1 MRITGARINEQ
12 GVNFSIVVVNP
23 GTLNSPS
30 RDSAANDLPLDFPRP
45 VILAEQ
51 SSNGGFQ
58 FYGRDDIVDFL
69 ASLDPSQIP
78 WEDYEI
84 S

>member
-1 MRITGARINEQ
+1 MRITGARITEQ
-12 GVNFSIVVVNP
+12 GVSFSVVVVKP
-23 GTLNSPS
+23 GTLKSPS
-30 RDSAANDLPLDFPRP
+30 RNSVVNGLPLDFPRP

-51 SSNGGFQ
+51 DNGGFQ
-58 FYGRDDIVDFL
+58 YYGRNDIVDFL

-78 WEDYEI
+78 WEVYDI

>member
-1 MRITGARINEQ
+1 MRITGARITEQ
-12 GVNFSIVVVNP
+12 GVSFSVIVVKP
-23 GTLNSPS
+23 GTLNSPGRNS
-30 RDSAANDLPLDFPRP
+30 VANGLPQDFPRP

-51 SSNGGFQ
+51 DNGGFQ
-58 FYGRDDIVDFL
+58 YYGRTDIVDFL

-78 WEDYEI
+78 WEEYEI

>member
-1 MRITGARINEQ
+1 MRITGARITEQ
-12 GVNFSIVVVNP
+12 GVSFSIIVVKP

-30 RDSAANDLPLDFPRP
+30 RDSVADDLPPDFPRP

-51 SSNGGFQ
+51 ANGGFQ
-58 FYGRDDIVDFL
+58 YYGRDDIVDFL
-69 ASLDPSQIP
+69 ANLDPSQIP